1 MGQQAARCK
10 NLLPNQTPSFPESV
24 LRALLQSSPLPPME
38 QTHESLHPPPQLED
52 CLRLLRGKRD
62 EQILAGLLLVTKIC
76 NKDDLDSILRVYEA
90 VGVRFLDRLLR
101 TGMGNANATGGGNE
115 NQDVYL
121 QLSVTILS
129 VFCRVPQIAAAE
141 EMVSK
146 IPLILQIMTRHSAL
160 EECYEFLFLVAA
172 SNNKDGVTALVE
184 SGGLKVLATQMPS
197 LPDGSTIF
205 ELSMRLLQLVV
216 DNTSPDTLMEVYLSE
231 LSTMVCYI
239 AQQFACLQNALKF
252 ELLHLLSI
260 VLAWHQLGPLYDALQ
275 SVSNDKWPMYIQAAA
290 DQKLQA
296 LVVAE
301 SMVSMLGECWL
312 IGQVNLHDTQSS
324 FPSDRFL
331 FLVLELSRVEV
342 AVLLNDLGYLK
353 YGASS
358 SSSGDISQKQA
369 KLSLAFNLLEKIIK
383 LVSDVGEY
391 EGGVISDD
399 SITKVIAGLNET
411 TGVVLEY
418 LNDAKDHGQRKGD
431 DLLASVRFVG
441 SYLAEAPLA
450 CKEKVE
456 NLLGFLLSV
465 EGEHEQSPF
474 LSICFLLPMLYQIT
488 RTSEGCQVFVSSGG
502 YKAVV
507 GCVIELFSSSHHT
520 EEESGS
526 RSLACDMLI
535 NLLLMREQIRV
546 RDEHAFVPLLR
557 AFALWEEKAKD
568 GPPVLMT
575 SSICCLIFKYTSE
588 ESLLQYPGFDFSTL
602 NALSQLIARS
612 LSTIALDD
620 DDATESCH
628 DLHHI
633 IIEGFSV
640 WADRFP
646 HISKAIDGLI

>member
-1 MGQQAARCK
+1 
-10 NLLPNQTPSFPESV
+10 
-24 LRALLQSSPLPPME
+24 ME
-38 QTHESLHPPPQLED
+38 QTHESRPPPPPLLED
-52 CLRLLRGKRD
+52 CLRLLRGERD
-62 EQILAGLLLVTKIC
+62 EQRLAGLLLVTKIC
-76 NKDDLDSILRVYEA
+76 NKDDLDSIRRVYEA

-101 TGMGNANATGGGNE
+101 TGIGNANATGGGNE
-115 NQDVYL
+115 NQDLYL

-129 VFCRVPQIAAAE
+129 VFCRVMQIAALDD
-141 EMVSK
+141 MVSK

-160 EECYEFLFLVAA
+160 NILQECYELLFLVAA
-172 SNNKDGVTALVE
+172 SNNKDGLTALVE
-184 SGGLKVLATQMPS
+184 SGGLKVLASQMPS
-197 LPDGSTIF
+197 LADGSTIF
-205 ELSMRLLQLVV
+205 ELSIRLLQLVV
-216 DNTSPDTLMEVYLSE
+216 DNTSPNTLIGEYLLE

-239 AQQFACLQNALKF
+239 AQQFAGLQNALKF
-252 ELLHLLSI
+252 ELLRLLSI
-260 VLAWHQLGPLYDALQ
+260 VLAWHQLGPLYVALQ
-275 SVSNDKWPMYIQAAA
+275 RVSNDKWPMYIQAGIVDILQSRVSAE
-290 DQKLQA
+290 QKLQA
-296 LVVAE
+296 LVVVE
-301 SMVSMLGECWL
+301 SMVSMLGEGWL

-324 FPSDRFL
+324 FPSDRCL

-383 LVSDVGEY
+383 LVSEAGEY

-411 TGVVLEY
+411 TGVALEY
-418 LNDAKDHGQRKGD
+418 LNDAKDHGERKGD

-441 SYLAEAPLA
+441 SYLAETPLA

-465 EGEHEQSPF
+465 EGEDEQSPF

-488 RTSEGCQVFVSSGG
+488 RTTEGCKVFASSGG

-526 RSLACDMLI
+526 RTLACDTLI

-546 RDEHAFVPLLR
+546 RLDENAFVPLSR

-568 GPPVLMT
+568 GPPVLMA

-588 ESLLQYPGFDFSTL
+588 ESLLQSPGFDFSTL

-620 DDATESCH
+620 YDAAESSH
-628 DLHHI
+628 DLHNI

-646 HISKAIDGLI
+646 LISKAVDGLI

>member
-1 MGQQAARCK
+1 
-10 NLLPNQTPSFPESV
+10 
-24 LRALLQSSPLPPME
+24 ME
-38 QTHESLHPPPQLED
+38 QTHEFPPPPPPRLED
-52 CLRLLRGKRD
+52 CLRLLRGERD
-62 EQILAGLLLVTKIC
+62 EQRLAGLLLVTKIC
-76 NKDDLDSILRVYEA
+76 NKDDLDSIRRVYEA
-90 VGVRFLDRLLR
+90 VGVRFLNRLLR

-129 VFCRVPQIAAAE
+129 VFCRVMQIAAAD

-160 EECYEFLFLVAA
+160 NILEECYEFLFLVAA
-172 SNNKDGVTALVE
+172 SSNKDGVTALVE
-184 SGGLKVLATQMPS
+184 SGGLEVLASQMPS
-197 LPDGSTIF
+197 LADGSTIF
-205 ELSMRLLQLVV
+205 ELSIRLLQLVV
-216 DNTSPDTLMEVYLSE
+216 DNTFPDTLIGEYLSE
-231 LSTMVCYI
+231 LSTMVCCI

-275 SVSNDKWPMYIQAAA
+275 RVSNDKWPTYIQAAA

-301 SMVSMLGECWL
+301 SMVSMLGEGWL

-324 FPSDRFL
+324 FPSDRCL

-383 LVSDVGEY
+383 LVSEAGEY

-399 SITKVIAGLNET
+399 SITKVIQGLNET

-441 SYLAEAPLA
+441 SYLAETPLA

-488 RTSEGCQVFVSSGG
+488 RTIEGCKVFASSGG

-507 GCVIELFSSSHHT
+507 GCVIELFSSNHHT
-520 EEESGS
+520 EESGS
-526 RSLACDMLI
+526 RSLACDTLI
-535 NLLLMREQIRV
+535 NLLLMREQIHV
-546 RDEHAFVPLLR
+546 RLDEHAFVPLLR

-568 GPPVLMT
+568 GPPVLMA

-612 LSTIALDD
+612 LSTTALDD
-620 DDATESCH
+620 YDAAKSSH
-628 DLHHI
+628 DLHDI
-633 IIEGFSV
+633 IIEENLGEKLRAWARDNKLTNQTFS
-640 WADRFP
+640 
-646 HISKAIDGLI
+646 